1 MLAASVNSALGRA
14 GLVLMLV
21 ASVFGAFAVLY
32 GIRRRDERLLR
43 QAPRYAYLAFAGI
56 VLSVVMMQRAL
67 ITRDFS
73 LAYVQQVGSADTPA
87 LYNVAAM
94 WSALEGSILLWVLV
108 LGGFTAAVAW
118 RFRKRTDDVLVGWAL
133 IVMFVITA
141 YFALLSFG
149 PADPFAPGAPGVTS
163 GPGPNPLLQNHVLV
177 LFHPPIL
184 YLGYV
189 GFTVPFAFAIAALV
203 TGRLGEGWLMETR
216 RWALFSWAFLTIGI
230 LLGGWWSYE
239 VLGWSGVWAWDPVE
253 NASLLP
259 WLTGTAYIHSVLVQ
273 ERRGMLRVW
282 NLSLLVATFALT
294 ILGTFLTR
302 SGVINS
308 VHAFGDGPIGAW
320 LLGAFV
326 VIVAVSLGLIAWRGD
341 RLRSPG
347 SIDSPVSREG
357 AFLANNVLFTVFAF
371 VVLLGTVFPLL
382 VEALQDRQTVVGA
395 PYFDRLSMPIGL
407 VLLFLMGVA
416 PVLPWRKASAELL
429 RDRLFW
435 PAWAGAA
442 SVVVAVLVGADG
454 WAPLVAFGLGGF
466 AAGAA
471 VRQLVLASRR
481 QGWRGLVG
489 RANGGMVVHLGVI
502 MIAVALASSN
512 SFTHSAT
519 LELEA
524 GQPVEWGGRAFEL
537 ESVTET
543 TNSRGSERA
552 LEANVRVDGGRVLS
566 PAITTYLNMG
576 QDIGTPAVRTGW
588 TEDVYLTLEPGTA
601 AGATTATIRAFVKPM
616 ILWLWI
622 GGLVMAVGTLLAAF
636 PGSRRRRPTDPV
648 SAPVPPADAVVAAV
662 PERPAL
668 GDGPDDGDRGAVG
681 DGSGDDES
689 ENETAGAGAPT

>member
-1 MLAASVNSALGRA
+1 MPDARAASDRLMLAASVNAAFGRA
-14 GLVLMLV
+14 GLALMLA

-32 GIRRRDERLLR
+32 GIRRHDVRLLR
-43 QAPRYAYLAFAGI
+43 HAPRYAWLAFAGI
-56 VLSVVMMQRAL
+56 LFSVAMMQRAL

-73 LAYVQQVGSADTPA
+73 MAYIQQVGSADTPT

-94 WSALEGSILLWVLV
+94 WSALEGSILLWALI
-108 LGGFTAAVAW
+108 LAGFTAAVAW

-141 YFALLSFG
+141 FFAMLSIG
-149 PADPFAPGAPGVTS
+149 PANPFASGVPGQNF
-163 GPGPNPLLQNHVLV
+163 GPGPNPLLQNHILV

-189 GFTVPFAFAIAALV
+189 GFTVPFAFAIAALA

-282 NLSLLVATFALT
+282 NLSLLIATFALT

-320 LLGAFV
+320 FLTFFGLIV
-326 VIVAVSLGLIAWRGD
+326 VVSLGLIAWRGD

-347 SIDSPVSREG
+347 AIDSPLSREG

-382 VEALQDRQTVVGA
+382 VEAVQDRRTVVGA

-407 VLLFLMGVA
+407 VLLFLMGIA
-416 PVLPWRKASAELL
+416 PVLPWRKASTELL
-429 RDRLFW
+429 RERLFW
-435 PAWAGAA
+435 PAWMGAGAI
-442 SVVVAVLVGADG
+442 VLAVLVGADG
-454 WAPLVAFGLGGF
+454 WAPLVAFGLAGF
-466 AAGAA
+466 ASGSAL
-471 VRQLVLASRR
+471 RQLALATRR
-481 QGWRGLVG
+481 QGWRGMLG
-489 RANGGMVVHLGVI
+489 RANGGMVVHIGVI
-502 MIAVALASSN
+502 LIAVALASSN
-512 SFTHSAT
+512 SFTHSTT
-519 LELEA
+519 LALEQ
-524 GQPVEWGGRAFEL
+524 GVTTEWGGHTFEL

-543 TNSRGSERA
+543 TNQRGSERVLA
-552 LEANVRVDGGRVLS
+552 ANVVLDGARTYA
-566 PAITTYLNMG
+566 PAITTYLNIG
-576 QDIGTPAVRTGW
+576 QDIGTPAVRTGLV
-588 TEDVYLTLEPGTA
+588 DDIYLTLEPGTA
-601 AGATTATIRAFVKPM
+601 AGDSTATIRAFVKPM
-616 ILWLWI
+616 ILWLWL
-622 GGLVMAVGTLLAAF
+622 GGLIMAIGTLLAAF
-636 PGSRRRRPTDPV
+636 PGSRRRRAIDPV
-648 SAPVPPADAVVAAV
+648 SAPIDVARSEQKPLA
-662 PERPAL
+662 
-668 GDGPDDGDRGAVG
+668 
-681 DGSGDDES
+681 GDDEA
-689 ENETAGAGAPT
+689 EAETVGAPV